1 MVGADKLQRVHE
13 SLSNMSYKNKGMPFG
28 GVSLICFGD
37 LKQVSVP
44 IKNAHVKKYSFQLP
58 PVKDRPIFKSAKIH
72 GRLKVFNYNENL
84 FYLCL
89 F

>member
-1 MVGADKLQRVHE
+1 MIFQYLALVFIDEISMVGADKLQRVHE

-44 IKNAHVKKYSFQLP
+44 IKNAHVKKYSFSFL
-58 PVKDRPIFKSAKIH
+58 
-72 GRLKVFNYNENL
+72 L
-84 FYLCL
+84 
-89 F
+89 